1 MRFLQAYAG
10 TNHESADPALSDD
23 CSWNSGS
30 NRNAGGTPYLQKNPA
45 KDKSDNKPERKMA
58 ESVEDTR

>member
-1 MRFLQAYAG
+1 MLERIMDLQILF
-10 TNHESADPALSDD
+10 LSDD
-23 CSWNSGS
+23 CLWNSWSDRDAGS
-30 NRNAGGTPYLQKNPA
+30 TPYLQKNPA

>member
-1 MRFLQAYAG
+1 MLERIMDLQILLYLM
-10 TNHESADPALSDD
+10 TVL
-23 CSWNSGS
+23 GS
-30 NRNAGGTPYLQKNPA
+30 TPYLQKNPA